1 MQRWKEEFTATTQR
15 KCVNVH
21 HNGDFEH
28 GKGKNFLFLFCIFSE
43 IGLSLVLYLEPDWS
57 CLDFLNA
64 ASQRL
69 NMVPAAKRL
78 FNSDGQFQFFLSTA
92 CL

>member
-28 GKGKNFLFLFCIFSE
+28 GKGKNFLHLFL
-43 IGLSLVLYLEPDWS
+43 L
-57 CLDFLNA
+57 
-64 ASQRL
+64 
-69 NMVPAAKRL
+69 L
-78 FNSDGQFQFFLSTA
+78 FNIVPLSSLIFRTR
-92 CL
+92 LELS